1 MHWLGFE
8 LNLKKEMQIDEK
20 GIENLLMNIMLKKYF
35 KKTQIQKTPFHAFL
49 LGIFG

>member
-1 MHWLGFE
+1 LGFE